1 MGYIHAKDFLYSE
14 RHRMKRLSE
23 ILKMSEKELTEYL
36 READNTVQPTDIL
49 KIISFEH
56 GIKVFYHHKD
66 QEKPYKTRV
75 FLRGIENSD
84 LLK

>member
-1 MGYIHAKDFLYSE
+1 VKESRI
-14 RHRMKRLSE
+14 KRVSE
-23 ILKMSEKELTEYL
+23 ILKMSERELTEYL
-36 READNTVQPTDIL
+36 RETDNSLQPTDLL

-56 GIKVFYHHKD
+56 GVKVFYQHEN

>member
-1 MGYIHAKDFLYSE
+1 
-14 RHRMKRLSE
+14 MKESRIKRVSE
-23 ILKMSEKELTEYL
+23 ILKMSERELTEYL
-36 READNTVQPTDIL
+36 RETDNTLQPTDIL
-49 KIISFEH
+49 KIVSFEH

-66 QEKPYKTRV
+66 KEKPYKTRV